1 MSILQFK
8 TWLEDAG
15 ATGSNDYSNSGG
27 DYEDKIDS
35 NNTAKSNFTPADDD
49 MDKKNREEADGQ
61 LKKFGGVSDL
71 LRMKKMKK
79 KMKKS

>member
-15 ATGSNDYSNSGG
+15 ATGGNDYSNSGG
-27 DYEDKIDS
+27 AYEDKIDS
-35 NNTAKSNFTPADDD
+35 SNTAKSNPTEPNDDIE
-49 MDKKNREEADGQ
+49 KKNREEADNN

-79 KMKKS
+79 MKKS

>member
-15 ATGSNDYSNSGG
+15 VTMGADYTNAGG
-27 DYEDKIDS
+27 AYEDKIAS
-35 NNTAKSNFTPADDD
+35 NNMAKSNPSSPEDDIER
-49 MDKKNREEADGQ
+49 KNRKQA
-61 LKKFGGVSDL
+61 KKEQGAFGNVSEL

-79 KMKKS
+79 S

>member
-15 ATGSNDYSNSGG
+15 ATGGNDYSNSGG
-27 DYEDKIDS
+27 PYEDKIDS
-35 NNTAKSNFTPADDD
+35 NNTAKSNFTDANDDIE
-49 MDKKNREEADGQ
+49 KKNREEAEDN
-61 LKKFGGVSDL
+61 LKKFGGVSTL

-79 KMKKS
+79 S

>member
-15 ATGSNDYSNSGG
+15 ATGGNDYSNSGG
-27 DYEDKIDS
+27 PYEDKIDS
-35 NNTAKSNFTPADDD
+35 NNTAKSNPTEPNDDIE
-49 MDKKNREEADGQ
+49 KKNREEAEDN
-61 LKKFGGVSDL
+61 LKKFGSVSDL

-79 KMKKS
+79 S